1 MKENTKNCKAA
12 EALVDECTKM
22 GDTCLVLYVKK
33 DSDNGFVGFTGDH
46 KELSDALYSAVFHKS
61 CTSDAKAQTIGIAN
75 SFLNAIKHTL
85 ADEDDDVCTK
95 FNDIMI
101 HVAESALA
109 LKKKRT
115 IEKIC
120 EDMDLDLN
128 DNIIHAILDS
138 IFDIDEVIKKSNGKK
153 K

>member
-1 MKENTKNCKAA
+1 M
-12 EALVDECTKM
+12 
-22 GDTCLVLYVKK
+22 
-33 DSDNGFVGFTGDH
+33 
-46 KELSDALYSAVFHKS
+46 
-61 CTSDAKAQTIGIAN
+61 
-75 SFLNAIKHTL
+75 HTL

-120 EDMDLDLN
+120 KDVDVDLD
-128 DNIIHAILDS
+128 DNIIHAILNS
-138 IFDIDEVIKKSNGKK
+138 IFDIDKVLKKSKGKK

>member
-1 MKENTKNCKAA
+1 MKENVKNCKAA
-12 EALVDECTKM
+12 EALVDECTKK

-75 SFLNAIKHTL
+75 SFLNAIMHTL

-120 EDMDLDLN
+120 EDADLDLS

-138 IFDIDEVIKKSNGKK
+138 MFDIDEVLKKSKGKK

>member
-1 MKENTKNCKAA
+1 MKENVKNCKAA
-12 EALVDECTKM
+12 EALVDECTKK

-33 DSDNGFVGFTGDH
+33 DSDNGFLGFTGDH
-46 KELSDALYSAVFHKS
+46 EVLCDALYSAVFHKS
-61 CTSDAKAQTIGIAN
+61 CESDAKPEAIGLSNA
-75 SFLNAIKHTL
+75 FLNAIMHTL

-95 FNDIMI
+95 FKDIMI

-120 EDMDLDLN
+120 EEADLDSS
-128 DNIIHAILDS
+128 DNIILAILDS
-138 IFDIDEVIKKSNGKK
+138 VFDIDEVLKKSKGKK

>member
-22 GDTCLVLYVKK
+22 GDTCFVLYVKK
-33 DSDNGFVGFTGDH
+33 DSDNGFVGFTGDQ

-75 SFLNAIKHTL
+75 AFLNAIMHTL

-120 EDMDLDLN
+120 KDVDVDLN

-138 IFDIDEVIKKSNGKK
+138 IFDIDEVLKKSNGKK

>member
-1 MKENTKNCKAA
+1 MKENAKNCKAA
-12 EALVDECTKM
+12 EALVDECTKR

-33 DSDNGFVGFTGDH
+33 DSDNGFMGFTGDQ

-61 CTSDAKAQTIGIAN
+61 CTSDAKAQTIGVAN
-75 SFLNAIKHTL
+75 SFLNAIMHTL

-101 HVAESALA
+101 HVAESALV

-120 EDMDLDLN
+120 KDADLDSS
-128 DNIIHAILDS
+128 DDIILAILDS
-138 IFDIDEVIKKSNGKK
+138 MFDIDEVLKKSKGKK

>member
-1 MKENTKNCKAA
+1 MKENVKNCKAA
-12 EALVDECTKM
+12 EALVDECTKK

-33 DSDNGFVGFTGDH
+33 DSDNGFVGFTGDQ

-75 SFLNAIKHTL
+75 SFLNAIMHTL

-120 EDMDLDLN
+120 KEADLDSS
-128 DNIIHAILDS
+128 DNIILAILDS
-138 IFDIDEVIKKSNGKK
+138 IFDIDEVLKKSKGKK

>member
-12 EALVDECTKM
+12 EALVDECTKK

-61 CTSDAKAQTIGIAN
+61 CTSDAKAQTIDIAN
-75 SFLNAIKHTL
+75 SFLNAIMHTL

-101 HVAESALA
+101 HVVESALA

-120 EDMDLDLN
+120 KDADLDSS
-128 DNIIHAILDS
+128 DDIILAILDS
-138 IFDIDEVIKKSNGKK
+138 IFDIDKVLKKSKGKK

>member
-1 MKENTKNCKAA
+1 MKENVKNCKAA
-12 EALVDECTKM
+12 EALVDECTKK

-33 DSDNGFVGFTGDH
+33 DSDNGFLGFTGDQ
-46 KELSDALYSAVFHKS
+46 EVLCDALYSVVFHKS
-61 CTSDAKAQTIGIAN
+61 CESDAKPGTIVFSNA
-75 SFLNAIKHTL
+75 FLNAIMHTL

-95 FNDIMI
+95 FNDICR
-101 HVAESALA
+101 SALA
-109 LKKKRT
+109 LRKKRT

-120 EDMDLDLN
+120 EDMDLDLS

-138 IFDIDEVIKKSNGKK
+138 IFDIDEVLKKSKGKK